1 MNTAQSFTA
10 TDLVIGM
17 AIEGGFFSGII
28 QLPTGLHGLV
38 MSPAAG
44 DLDESPWGESGQL
57 IEGATSCFDGMTN
70 TQAMAES
77 GSDLAQ
83 RILALDI
90 SGLKDWYIPARD
102 ELELMY
108 RNLKPTTRANFVS
121 FRDGDNASS
130 VPAGYPYTKEEP
142 AQTSVAALREGS
154 PDALRSAVYW
164 ASTQYSANYAWDQC
178 FADGNQLNCHK
189 GNAFRARA
197 VRRFLIN

>member
-44 DLDESPWGESGQL
+44 DLDDSPWGESGQL
-57 IEGATSCFDGMTN
+57 IEGATSCFDGMAN

-83 RILALDI
+83 RILALEI
-90 SGLKDWYIPARD
+90 NGYADWYLGARD

-108 RNLKPTTRANFVS
+108 RNLKPTARPNFVS

-142 AQTSVAALREGS
+142 AQTNVAALREGS
-154 PDALRSAVYW
+154 PDALRAAVYW
-164 ASTQYSANYAWDQC
+164 ASTQSSAYHAWLQD
-178 FADGNQLNCHK
+178 FAVGGQAYGHK
-189 GNAFRARA
+189 FRAFRARA